1 MPPPS
6 NTPDSFSSASAPPAP
21 NPPDLLKFFF
31 SDDGSIPNNPT
42 LPVLVYKRA
51 LTAAS
56 PSALA
61 GLIESTYAKNHWRAA
76 WRWSVYDFP
85 HYHSTAHEVLGC
97 YRGSATLQLGGKD
110 GIKFVVEPGDIVVL
124 PAGTGHQN
132 LGASDDFHICGGY
145 PLGHTADLLRGH
157 ADERPASLKNIKAV
171 PLPKSD
177 PVLGDAGPLLTLW
190 KK

>member
-1 MPPPS
+1 MPSLAPTSSPL
-6 NTPDSFSSASAPPAP
+6 TPQPE
-21 NPPDLLKFFF
+21 LLKFHF

-42 LPVLVYKRA
+42 LPVLIYKRA

-56 PSALA
+56 PAALA
-61 GLIESTYAKNHWRAA
+61 DLIETTYAKHHWRAA

-110 GIKFVVEPGDIVVL
+110 GIKAVIEPGDIVVL

-145 PLGHTADLLRGH
+145 PLGQTADLLRGD
-157 ADERPASLKNIKAV
+157 ANERPANLKNIKVV

-177 PVLGDAGPLLTLW
+177 PVQGDSGPLLTLW

>member
-1 MPPPS
+1 MP
-6 NTPDSFSSASAPPAP
+6 TP
-21 NPPDLLKFFF
+21 NPIPSSDSSGSATTQPELLKFFF
-31 SDDGSIPNNPT
+31 SDDGSIPNNPA

-61 GLIESTYAKNHWRAA
+61 DLIDATYAKNQWRAA
-76 WRWSVYDFP
+76 WRWGVYDFP

-110 GIKFVVEPGDIVVL
+110 GIKFVVEPGDIVIL

-145 PLGHTADLLRGH
+145 PLGQQADLLRGH
-157 ADERPASLKNIKAV
+157 PDERPANLKNIKNVRLPTAD
-171 PLPKSD
+171 PL
-177 PVLGDAGPLLTLW
+177 LGSSGPLVSLW

>member
-1 MPPPS
+1 MPTS
-6 NTPDSFSSASAPPAP
+6 NPIPAANSSGSSATSQ
-21 NPPDLLKFFF
+21 PDLLKFFF
-31 SDDGSIPNNPT
+31 SEDGSIPNNPT

-56 PSALA
+56 PTALA
-61 GLIESTYAKNHWRAA
+61 DLIETTYAKHHWRAA
-76 WRWSVYDFP
+76 WRWGVYDFP

-110 GIKFVVEPGDIVVL
+110 GIKAVIEPGDIVVL

-145 PLGHTADLLRGH
+145 PDGQSADLLRGH
-157 ADERPASLKNIKAV
+157 PDERPASLKNIKAV
-171 PLPKSD
+171 PFPKSD
-177 PVLGDAGPLLTLW
+177 PVLGEPGPLLTLW

>member
-1 MPPPS
+1 MPSLAP
-6 NTPDSFSSASAPPAP
+6 TSSSSTSQPE
-21 NPPDLLKFFF
+21 LLKFFF
-31 SDDGSIPNNPT
+31 SDDGSIPNNPA

-51 LTAAS
+51 LAAAS

-61 GLIESTYAKNHWRAA
+61 DLIEATYTKNHWRAA
-76 WRWSVYDFP
+76 WRWSVYPFP

-97 YRGSATLQLGGKD
+97 YRGSATLQLGGKN
-110 GIKFVVEPGDIVVL
+110 GVKFVVEPGDIIVL

-145 PLGHTADLLRGH
+145 PDGQSADLLRGH
-157 ADERPASLKNIKAV
+157 ADERPASLKNIQAV

-177 PVLGDAGPLLTLW
+177 PILGDSGPLLSLW